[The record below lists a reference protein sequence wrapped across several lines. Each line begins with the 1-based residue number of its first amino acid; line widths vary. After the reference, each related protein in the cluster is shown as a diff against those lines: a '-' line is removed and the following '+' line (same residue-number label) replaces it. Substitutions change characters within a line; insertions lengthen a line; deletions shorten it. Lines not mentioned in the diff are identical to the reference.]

1 MIEETYIPEGMEE
14 QKSSSFDMLEQSE
27 DEQQVNG
34 HLYILVHGLGG
45 TAADMK

>member
-27 DEQQVNG
+27 DDQVNG